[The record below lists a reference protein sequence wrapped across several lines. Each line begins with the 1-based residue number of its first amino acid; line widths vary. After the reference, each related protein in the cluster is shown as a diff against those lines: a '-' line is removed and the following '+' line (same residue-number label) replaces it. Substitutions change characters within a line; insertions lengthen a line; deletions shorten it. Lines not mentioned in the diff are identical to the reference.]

1 MILSNAT
8 SSLEAVS
15 FFFFFIVINV
25 KNVILCFATAG
36 LKGVFYEILSS

>member
-15 FFFFFIVINV
+15 FFFLIVINV
-25 KNVILCFATAG
+25 KKVILCFVTPG

>member
-15 FFFFFIVINV
+15 FFFFIVINV
-25 KNVILCFATAG
+25 KNVILSLATPG